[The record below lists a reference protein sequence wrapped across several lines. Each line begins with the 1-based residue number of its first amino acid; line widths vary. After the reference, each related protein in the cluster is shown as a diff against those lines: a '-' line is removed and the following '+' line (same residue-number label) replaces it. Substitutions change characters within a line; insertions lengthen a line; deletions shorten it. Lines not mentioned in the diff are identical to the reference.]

1 MAIHRVFI
9 HEGQKPPASAIA
21 EAERASRMPINFEDA
36 PEMTEEQ
43 LAKAAA
49 IARARRA
56 AHRKSNLTIR
66 MPQETI
72 DKAKDLLG
80 DGYTGVLRRL
90 ITKAINHPEL
100 LKDCL

>member
-43 LAKAAA
+43 
-49 IARARRA
+49 A
-56 AHRKSNLTIR
+56 AHEFLNDFIGSVLWYADMNEFATDFNNGCIK
-66 MPQETI
+66 P
-72 DKAKDLLG
+72 
-80 DGYTGVLRRL
+80 GVFFVK
-90 ITKAINHPEL
+90 IYN
-100 LKDCL
+100 

>member
-56 AHRKSNLTIR
+56 ARRKSNLTIR
-66 MPQETI
+66 MTKPKTSSVMAI
-72 DKAKDLLG
+72 PACCAASS
-80 DGYTGVLRRL
+80 RRQS
-90 ITKAINHPEL
+90 IIQN
-100 LKDCL
+100 C